1 MIRLIVSASLALL
14 VSSAV
19 FAQERSRTTTNEPS
33 SPPPAAADTFSAQVI
48 PRNSKIYIAPISSTN
63 PKRALAQFE
72 SYLAAAIR
80 KKNVPVVM
88 VTDRS
93 QADFEITGTAE
104 MREPGWEKKI
114 FGEYRDD
121 VFASISVVNLKT
133 NVVAYA
139 DSSYR
144 QNANRGPRSS
154 AEKLAKYLKKKIE
167 DDEKELKKSN
177 IKTSS

>member
-1 MIRLIVSASLALL
+1 MVRLASLAVMLF
-14 VSSAV
+14 VSCAV
-19 FAQERSRTTTNEPS
+19 IAQERSRTSTNEPPS
-33 SPPPAAADTFSAQVI
+33 TPPVAPDTFSAQVI
-48 PRNSKIYIAPISSTN
+48 PRNSKVYIAPISSPN
-63 PKRALAQFE
+63 PKRALSRFE

-80 KKNVPVVM
+80 KKEVPVVM

-104 MREPGWEKKI
+104 MREASWEKKI

-121 VFASISVVNLKT
+121 IFASISVVNLKT

-144 QNANRGPRSS
+144 ESANRGPRSS

-167 DDEKELKKSN
+167 DDEKAIN
-177 IKTSS
+177 KTH

>member
-1 MIRLIVSASLALL
+1 MICRVASLALTLL
-14 VSSAV
+14 VSCALI
-19 FAQERSRTTTNEPS
+19 AQERSRTATNEPP
-33 SPPPAAADTFSAQVI
+33 SPPPAASDTFSAQVI
-48 PRNSKIYIAPISSTN
+48 PRGSRIYIAPISSPN
-63 PKRALAQFE
+63 SKRALNQFD

-88 VTDRS
+88 VNDRS
-93 QADFEITGTAE
+93 QADFEIVGTAE
-104 MREPGWEKKI
+104 VREPGWEKKI

-121 VFASISVVNLKT
+121 IQASISVINTKT
-133 NVVAYA
+133 GVVAYA

-167 DDEKELKKSN
+167 DDEKKLKTTK
-177 IKTSS
+177 